1 MTRVPLRARKLMALL
16 ACACVIAALLLGPWL
31 AAAHEHHHCTGEHCA
46 VCAMVRAAEGLTK
59 RLSAAGS
66 AAPGMLLLLFLAA
79 LALLRC
85 VTADL
90 PAATPV
96 ARNVRLNH

>member
-1 MTRVPLRARKLMALL
+1 MTRTRRLTALL

-31 AAAHEHHHCTGEHCA
+31 AAAHQHHHCTGEHCA

-59 RLSAAGS
+59 RLSAAES
-66 AAPGMLLLLFLAA
+66 AAPGILLLFLAA
-79 LALLRC
+79 LALGRC
-85 VTADL
+85 LIADL